1 MRVLHVSSG
10 NLFGGIET
18 YLLTL
23 ARLRNLC
30 PQMEP
35 EFALCFAGRL
45 SEELRAHNVQV
56 HLLGSVR
63 ARYPW
68 TVRSARTRLRKLL
81 QERRYDTVVCHS
93 TWPQAMFGAVV
104 RRARLPLVFFLHN
117 AVENRHWV
125 DRWAARVIPNYVICN
140 SRYTQA
146 TLPKI
151 YPGVKSD
158 VEYLPVAVPPRF
170 TGQDRLDVRTELQTP
185 PDATVII
192 QVSRMEAWKG
202 HQLHLDALA
211 RLPQTLQWV
220 AWFVGGAQRSS
231 EAEYVETLK
240 QRAKELGIASKLRFT
255 GERHDVPRLLAAAD
269 IFCQPNLGPEPFGIG
284 FVEALNAGLPVVTTA
299 MGGALEIVDDT
310 CGILIP
316 PNDSAALSQALEQLI
331 SNPQM
336 RVKLAASTPLRAR
349 QLCEPE
355 KQMMALEHQLS
366 CALGRESE
374 VCLDNLLVMERRTE

>member
-1 MRVLHVSSG
+1 MRVLHVTSG
-10 NLFGGIET
+10 NLYGGVET
-18 YLLTL
+18 FLVSL
-23 ARLRNLC
+23 ARLRDLY
-30 PQMEP
+30 PKMES
-35 EFALCFAGRL
+35 EFALCFASRL
-45 SEELRAHNVQV
+45 SEELRANHAQV
-56 HLLGSVR
+56 HVLGSVR

-68 TVRSARTRLRKLL
+68 TVASARARLRRLV
-81 QERRYDTVVCHS
+81 QERSYDAVVCHS
-93 TWPQAMFGAVV
+93 AWPQAIFGAIV
-104 RRARLPLVFFLHN
+104 RRARLPLIFYLHS
-117 AVENRHWV
+117 AAANRHWV
-125 DRWAARVIPNYVICN
+125 DRWAARIIPDYVICN
-140 SRYTQA
+140 SRYTQG
-146 TLPKI
+146 TLPKL

-158 VEYLPVAVPPRF
+158 VVYFPVAPPPKF
-170 TGQDRLDVRTELQTP
+170 IEQDRLDVRVELQTP

-202 HQLHLDALA
+202 HQLHLESLA
-211 RLPQTLQWV
+211 RLPQTSNWA

-231 EAEYVETLK
+231 EAEYLEILK

-255 GERHDVPRLLAAAD
+255 GQRNDIAKLLGAAD

-316 PNDSAALSQALEQLI
+316 PNDSRALSKVLEQLI
-331 SNPQM
+331 SDPQM
-336 RVKLAASTPLRAR
+336 RLKLAARAALRAQ

-366 CALGRESE
+366 CAIGRESDA
-374 VCLDNLLVMERRTE
+374 CLDRQPA

>member
-1 MRVLHVSSG
+1 MRVLHISSG

-23 ARLRNLC
+23 ARLRDLC

-45 SEELRAHNVQV
+45 NEELRTNNAQV

-68 TVRSARTRLRKLL
+68 TVSSARARLRKLL
-81 QERRYDTVVCHS
+81 RERRYDAVVCHS

-104 RRARLPLVFFLHN
+104 RRAHLPLVFYLHS

-125 DRWAARVIPNYVICN
+125 DRWAARVIPDYVICN
-140 SRYTQA
+140 SLYTQA

-151 YPGVKSD
+151 YPGVRSD
-158 VEYLPVAVPPRF
+158 VEYLPVADPPKF
-170 TGQDRLDVRTELQTP
+170 TGQDRLDVRAELQTP

-211 RLPQTLQWV
+211 RLPQTSQWA

-231 EAEYVETLK
+231 EAEYVEILK
-240 QRAKELGIASKLRFT
+240 QRAKKLGIASHLRFT
-255 GERHDVPRLLAAAD
+255 GQRHDVPRLLAAAD

-284 FVEALNAGLPVVTTA
+284 FVEALYTGLPVVTTA
-299 MGGALEIVDDT
+299 MGGALEIVDHT
-310 CGILIP
+310 CGILVP
-316 PNDSAALSQALEQLI
+316 PNDSAALVQTLGQLV

-336 RVKLAASTPLRAR
+336 RLNLAARAPERAR
-349 QLCEPE
+349 HLCDPE
-355 KQMMALEHQLS
+355 KQMRALEHQLNL
-366 CALGRESE
+366 AIGGESE
-374 VCLDNLLVMERRTE
+374 VCLDNLLVIGRRPD